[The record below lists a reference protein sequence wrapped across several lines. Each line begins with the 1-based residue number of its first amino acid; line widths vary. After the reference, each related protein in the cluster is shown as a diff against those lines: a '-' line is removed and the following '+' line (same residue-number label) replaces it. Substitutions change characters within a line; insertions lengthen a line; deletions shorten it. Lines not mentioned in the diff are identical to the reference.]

1 MTAHG
6 KMGDAG
12 IANRQ
17 IRSVGFI
24 VWGACHVAR
33 FFLFGPELC

>member
-12 IANRQ
+12 IANRRF
-17 IRSVGFI
+17 RSVGFI
-24 VWGACHVAR
+24 VQGACRLRR